1 MEFSTTLK
9 KRISIRDF
17 KNEQV
22 SKEILRNIVSD
33 AQQAP
38 SWANS
43 QPWRVYI
50 ATGETMKNIQKSHLK
65 KSEKGLKGSA
75 DLPVKDIQDWGKLP
89 FTNMS
94 TWLDKVK
101 SDATMKDFLTAN
113 VNLWNAPAMAYL
125 TIPKTTPVWSVYDTG
140 AFAQTL
146 MLSATNRGVDSMV
159 AYENIKYPDEI
170 RENLDIKEEELI
182 IAGIALGYRS
192 EDKINTFTNSRLATE
207 EILTIK

>member
-1 MEFSTTLK
+1 
-9 KRISIRDF
+9 
-17 KNEQV
+17 
-22 SKEILRNIVSD
+22 
-33 AQQAP
+33 
-38 SWANS
+38 
-43 QPWRVYI
+43 
-50 ATGETMKNIQKSHLK
+50 MKNIQKSHLK